1 MNNLDELSYSIIGGC
16 YEVYKE
22 LGYGFLEKVYEN
34 ALVYELKNKG
44 FEVEIQ
50 KEIKVNYKGICI
62 GNYIADIIV
71 NNKIILELKSIE
83 KLNVIHEVQ
92 LVNYL
97 KATGIEIGL
106 LINFNPN
113 KVEIKRK
120 YKDRKWI
127 IRKNKNRKRTF
138 LTEWIWLTRKKTKK

>member
-1 MNNLDELSYSIIGGC
+1 MDKLDELSYSIIGSC

-34 ALVYELKNKG
+34 ALVYELRNKG
-44 FEVEIQ
+44 LEVETQ
-50 KEIKVNYKGICI
+50 KEIKVKYKDTYI

-71 NNKIILELKSIE
+71 NNRIILELKSIE

-113 KVEIKRK
+113 KVEVKKK
-120 YKDRKWI
+120 YRDRK
-127 IRKNKNRKRTF
+127 
-138 LTEWIWLTRKKTKK
+138 

>member
-1 MNNLDELSYSIIGGC
+1 MNNLDELSYLIIGSC

-44 FEVEIQ
+44 LKVEAQ
-50 KEIKVNYKGICI
+50 KEIKVEYKGVCI
-62 GNYIADIIV
+62 GNYIADVIV

-97 KATGIEIGL
+97 KATGIEVGL

-113 KVEIKRK
+113 KVEIKKK
-120 YKDRKWI
+120 YRDRK
-127 IRKNKNRKRTF
+127 
-138 LTEWIWLTRKKTKK
+138 

>member
-1 MNNLDELSYSIIGGC
+1 MNNLDELSYSIIGSC

-50 KEIKVNYKGICI
+50 KSVKVTYKGVII
-62 GNYIADIIV
+62 GDYIADIIV
-71 NNKIILELKSIE
+71 NSKIILELKSIE

-97 KATGIEIGL
+97 KATGIEVGL

-113 KVEIKRK
+113 KVEIKKK
-120 YKDRKWI
+120 YKDR
-127 IRKNKNRKRTF
+127 N
-138 LTEWIWLTRKKTKK
+138 

>member
-1 MNNLDELSYSIIGGC
+1 MNNLDELSYLIIGSC
-16 YEVYKE
+16 YEVYKD

-44 FEVEIQ
+44 FKVETQ
-50 KEIKVNYKGICI
+50 KEIKVEYKGVCI
-62 GNYIADIIV
+62 GNYIADVIV

-97 KATGIEIGL
+97 KATGIEVGL

-113 KVEIKRK
+113 KVEIKKK
-120 YKDRKWI
+120 YRDRK
-127 IRKNKNRKRTF
+127 
-138 LTEWIWLTRKKTKK
+138 

>member
-1 MNNLDELSYSIIGGC
+1 MFCEQSYSIIGSC

-44 FEVEIQ
+44 LEAETQ
-50 KEIKVNYKGICI
+50 KVIKVVYKGVSI
-62 GNYIADIIV
+62 GDYIADIIV
-71 NNKIILELKSIE
+71 NNRIILELKSIE

-97 KATGIEIGL
+97 KATGIEVGL

-113 KVEIKRK
+113 KVEIKKK
-120 YKDRKWI
+120 YRDRK
-127 IRKNKNRKRTF
+127 
-138 LTEWIWLTRKKTKK
+138 